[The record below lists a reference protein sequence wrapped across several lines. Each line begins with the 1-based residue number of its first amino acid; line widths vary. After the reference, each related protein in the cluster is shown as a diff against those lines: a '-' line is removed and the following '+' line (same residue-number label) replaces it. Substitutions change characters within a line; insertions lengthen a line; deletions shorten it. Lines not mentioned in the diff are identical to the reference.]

1 MRKKVQI
8 INGANVNLLGEREI
22 GIYGAES
29 YDEINVAL
37 LAFADRLSL
46 DVSIYHSN
54 IEGEIINKI
63 QEIRSTY
70 DAIVINAGA
79 YTHYSYAIRSA
90 LASVNIP
97 CIEVQFG
104 NPSKKEEQRRESV
117 LAPVCIGQIT
127 GLGKI
132 GYKLAL
138 YAFSQILGGGEF

>member
-29 YDEINVAL
+29 YDNINLEL
-37 LAFADRLSL
+37 LAFADRLGIEL
-46 DVSIYHSN
+46 SIYHSN

-63 QEIRSTY
+63 QEVRNTY
-70 DAIVINAGA
+70 DAVIINAGA

-90 LASVNIP
+90 LANINIP
-97 CIEVQFG
+97 SIEVQFS
-104 NPSKKEEQRRESV
+104 NPNKKEEPRRESV
-117 LAPVCIGQIT
+117 IAPVCIGQIT

-138 YAFSQILGGGEF
+138 YACTQILGGGEF